1 MSERESDKGSVY
13 KQKLRAKAKS
23 NKDSSKKTQKSDT
36 DKAYETDGPA
46 SAAGSTRTLDRAYES
61 DTLGVPNTG
70 YVPPPLGSGADR
82 IPPAEQDAQQ
92 NVAST
97 PALTEQEL
105 NRMLAAG
112 LFDTDETPQIRDR
125 EVSTTKVAMPKEPEA
140 DKSAAAEVYTG
151 LPARPADCC
160 RH

>member
-23 NKDSSKKTQKSDT
+23 NKDNAKKTQKSDT

-82 IPPAEQDAQQ
+82 IPPAEQVAQQ
-92 NVAST
+92 KTLWRLMRS
-97 PALTEQEL
+97 
-105 NRMLAAG
+105 R
-112 LFDTDETPQIRDR
+112 
-125 EVSTTKVAMPKEPEA
+125 SKK
-140 DKSAAAEVYTG
+140 
-151 LPARPADCC
+151 
-160 RH
+160 

>member
-13 KQKLRAKAKS
+13 KQKLRAKAKG
-23 NKDSSKKTQKSDT
+23 KDNAKKTQKSDT

-82 IPPAEQDAQQ
+82 IPPAEQVAPQH
-92 NVAST
+92 VAST

-105 NRMLAAG
+105 NRMLAA
-112 LFDTDETPQIRDR
+112 DCSIQ
-125 EVSTTKVAMPKEPEA
+125 TK
-140 DKSAAAEVYTG
+140 
-151 LPARPADCC
+151 R
-160 RH
+160 RR

>member
-13 KQKLRAKAKS
+13 KQKLRAKAKT
-23 NKDSSKKTQKSDT
+23 NKDNSKKTQKSDT

-70 YVPPPLGSGADR
+70 YIPPPLGSGADR
-82 IPPAEQDAQQ
+82 IPPAEQVAQQ

-112 LFDTDETPQIRDR
+112 LFDRMKRHRLETGKSRRPRWPRCESQKQI
-125 EVSTTKVAMPKEPEA
+125 KVQP
-140 DKSAAAEVYTG
+140 
-151 LPARPADCC
+151 
-160 RH
+160 

>member
-1 MSERESDKGSVY
+1 MLSN
-13 KQKLRAKAKS
+13 KAKS
-23 NKDSSKKTQKSDT
+23 NKDNAKKTQKSDA

-82 IPPAEQDAQQ
+82 IPPAEQVAQQ

-105 NRMLAAG
+105 NRRLAAG

-125 EVSTTKVAMPKEPEA
+125 EVSTT
-140 DKSAAAEVYTG
+140 
-151 LPARPADCC
+151 
-160 RH
+160 